1 MLIYL
6 DLCCFNRPFDDQAQ
20 SRIRL
25 ETEAKVAIQQH
36 LRDGQHQLVWSH
48 ILDFENSLNPFG
60 DRRDSVSQWRPLAVR
75 RISHDEQLVALARQL
90 SQLGL
95 TEYDALHVAAAITG
109 KVDLFV
115 STDDRLVKKLK
126 GRDDIRCL
134 LPGDALALMEDWY
147 ED

>member
-20 SRIRL
+20 ARIRL
-25 ETEAKVAIQQH
+25 ETEAKVAI
-36 LRDGQHQLVWSH
+36 R
-48 ILDFENSLNPFG
+48 
-60 DRRDSVSQWRPLAVR
+60 
-75 RISHDEQLVALARQL
+75 
-90 SQLGL
+90 
-95 TEYDALHVAAAITG
+95 
-109 KVDLFV
+109 
-115 STDDRLVKKLK
+115 KLK